1 MVRLD
6 MVERVEVV
14 DHQAVGLLHALAR
27 GIAQEIQAF
36 QAGAVAEM
44 EAGHRIERLAGWKLR
59 LQEVIGGK
67 RSDGLSRLLDV
78 AAVVERGQR
87 APRVLIDRG

>member
-6 MVERVEVV
+6 MVERVKVV

-44 EAGHRIERLAGWKLR
+44 EAGDRIDRLAGWKLR
-59 LQEVIGGK
+59 LQKVIGGE
-67 RSDGLSRLLDV
+67 RSDGLSRVLDV
-78 AAVVERGQR
+78 AAVVECGQR
-87 APRVLIDRG
+87 APRVLVDRG